1 MYHTLMICT
10 YTYENGVYTHSGKP
24 IKKYIVDHAE
34 STSEVIITA
43 PVGDD
48 SVSEYLT
55 LGWAYYCHQGT
66 STFHRQ
72 ISYVVDS
79 KCHTVQYIQYLA
91 IWGWSWSSCNVNS
104 CKISR

>member
-1 MYHTLMICT
+1 MICA
-10 YTYENGVYTHSGKP
+10 YTYENGVYIHSGKP

-55 LGWAYYCHQGT
+55 LG
-66 STFHRQ
+66 
-72 ISYVVDS
+72 
-79 KCHTVQYIQYLA
+79 
-91 IWGWSWSSCNVNS
+91 
-104 CKISR
+104 